1 MAVIDREEL
10 RNRIKRHEFAPVYLL
25 FGSEPYL
32 RDLAAKTIADRAF
45 SENDFRDFNDTNFS
59 LNTADNLGS
68 ALGAA
73 RQLPMMSARRVVRIT
88 DVRISAT
95 GFRDTVKE
103 DHENVLSDYLAN
115 PAEQSIVIFIADELN
130 GNRKM
135 SKLLKEKALAVEF
148 DNLKEPEL
156 LRMTRTKLNEAAVT
170 ADDLTIRH
178 IIQLVG
184 PDLRRLMTELDKL
197 ITASMPEKIISREMA
212 DDLVAYSRVEEN
224 WGLTD
229 NLISGRR
236 GHALELLRKLMDDGS
251 EPLALLGLLGS
262 NFRRLMIAKTLMGKG
277 VGRSEVIRVAKPP
290 FNSQEDFF
298 SYARRTEMR
307 SFARALQRMA
317 ETDMAI
323 KTSLGGGGPAGARMQ
338 LEMLVCEL
346 ALL

>member
-1 MAVIDREEL
+1 MAGIDREEL
-10 RNRIKRHEFAPVYLL
+10 RNRIRRHEFAPVYL
-25 FGSEPYL
+25 FYGSESYL
-32 RDLAAKTIADRAF
+32 RDLAVRTIADRAF
-45 SENDFRDFNDTNFS
+45 SDKDFRDFNDTNFS

-103 DHENVLSDYLAN
+103 EHESVLSDYLTK
-115 PAEQSIVIFIADELN
+115 PAEKSIVIFVADELN

-148 DNLKEPEL
+148 EKLKEPEL
-156 LRMTRTKLNEAAVT
+156 LRMARAKLNEAAVT
-170 ADDLTIRH
+170 ADDSTVRH
-178 IIQLVG
+178 IIGLVG
-184 PDLRRLMTELDKL
+184 PDLRRLMTELEKL
-197 ITASMPEKIISREMA
+197 ITASMPERIIDKEMA
-212 DDLVAYSRVEEN
+212 DGLVAYSRVEEN

-236 GHALELLRKLMDDGS
+236 GHAIELLRKLVDDGS

-262 NFRRLMIAKTLMGKG
+262 NFRRLMIAKELMAKG
-277 VGRSEVIRVAKPP
+277 AGRAEVIRVTKPS
-290 FNSQEDFF
+290 FNSQEEFF
-298 SYARRTEMR
+298 SFARRTDAR
-307 SFARALQRMA
+307 SFARALRRIA
-317 ETDMAI
+317 ETDFAI
-323 KTSLGGGGPAGARMQ
+323 KTSVGGSGPAGARMQ